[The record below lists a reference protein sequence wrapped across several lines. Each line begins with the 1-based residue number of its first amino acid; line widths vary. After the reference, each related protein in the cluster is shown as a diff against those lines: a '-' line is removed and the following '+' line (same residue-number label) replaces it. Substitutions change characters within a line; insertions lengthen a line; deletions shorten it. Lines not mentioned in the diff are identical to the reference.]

1 MNKNIPDTIRKKII
15 PEIKKKVSPYKRKD
29 CIMWVMD
36 GDRGLGK
43 TTAALQIHREFD
55 NNFNILKQTSY
66 EFEQILQREMHEIP
80 TGKGHH
86 IDEIRFEKMD
96 ARTKAGVMIKKVVK
110 EIRPWQHFITLTTPD
125 AHDVMDVFLRYA
137 DYYSFFMKEGTMLL
151 LKKNPKIIIGN
162 KFGLD
167 IRNFNK
173 IKDDRTFKKHFIKPT
188 IKARTYVGQFAF
200 PQYTRLFTKKDYT
213 IYNKLRKEMSRKL
226 SEMGKKTER
235 EVILERRVNRLKEKL
250 DHIFKYSTVNLD
262 TTIKTRME
270 MFDVPRQTEYRW
282 RNRLVEV

>member
-55 NNFNILKQTSY
+55 SNFDILKQTSY
-66 EFEQILQREMHEIP
+66 EFGQILQREMYEIP
-80 TGKGHH
+80 KGRGHH

-96 ARTKAGVMIKKVVK
+96 ARTKEGVMIKKVVK

-125 AHDVMDVFLRYA
+125 AHDVMEVFLRYA
-137 DYYSFFMKEGTMLL
+137 DYYSFFMDDGTMLL
-151 LKKNPKIIIGN
+151 LKKNPRIIIGN

-167 IRNFNK
+167 IKNFNK

-188 IKARTYVGQFAF
+188 IKARTYVGQFRF

-213 IYNKLRKEMSRKL
+213 IYNKLRMEMSRKL
-226 SEMGKKTER
+226 SEMGKKTEK
-235 EVILERRVNRLKEKL
+235 EIVLERGVNRLKEKL
-250 DHIFKYSTVNLD
+250 DHIFKYSMVNLD

-282 RNRLVEV
+282 RNRLGEV

>member
-55 NNFNILKQTSY
+55 NNFDILKQTSY
-66 EFEQILQREMHEIP
+66 EFEQILQREMYEIP

-96 ARTKAGVMIKKVVK
+96 ARTKEGVMIKKVVK

-137 DYYSFFMKEGTMLL
+137 DYYSFFMDNGTMLL
-151 LKKNPKIIIGN
+151 LKKNPRIIIGN

-167 IRNFNK
+167 VKNFNK

-188 IKARTYVGQFAF
+188 IKARTYVGQFRF

-213 IYNKLRKEMSRKL
+213 NYNKLRMEMSRKL
-226 SEMGKKTER
+226 SEMGKKTEK
-235 EVILERRVNRLKEKL
+235 EMILERKVNMLKEKL
-250 DHIFKYSTVNLD
+250 DHIFKYSTVHLD

-270 MFDVPRQTEYRW
+270 MFDIPRQTEYRW
-282 RNRLVEV
+282 RNKLGEI